1 MFCHCRHIL
10 GCLYRRLAG
19 SDGYSVDLLFVLEK
33 KIEQKSFIFLMN
45 WKHEYYWKKYHYLS
59 CCFSVNLRKK
69 ASKDERQVR
78 NNVYLIE
85 YHSRK

>member
-1 MFCHCRHIL
+1 MFCYCYCRHIL
-10 GCLYRRLAG
+10 GCLYRRLAS

-69 ASKDERQVR
+69 KLQKMSVKSETM
-78 NNVYLIE
+78 LI
-85 YHSRK
+85 